1 MTSKQIKSLFVAYD
15 QGMPYSTYVNEQNGL
30 QSKSTTD
37 HYSWR
42 MKHTS
47 PHYYNQLDEKV
58 TFRSKM

>member
-47 PHYYNQLDEKV
+47 PHY
-58 TFRSKM
+58 